1 VLFVGGFMSEF
12 YDELSRNLEN
22 EINAELK
29 NSALALNVH
38 IDLPFDKSIDIPI
51 GNAIADALP
60 HVDLPIEPGTF
71 ISFHTQM
78 SYFDAQGIAYQNLSA
93 ASKAFD
99 TSESVKHNAAAILGF
114 LRSTDKKIVI
124 VSHSK
129 GGLDTLDALLDAPD
143 LWGRKVLGWVA
154 LQAPFHGSPLADSA
168 RSELNDLLL
177 GAVGGNGQSVEDL
190 KTVTRAAYMRAR
202 KDRIEK
208 LTGRIPVA
216 ASSTPGWRR
225 KSRRSSSPTIGTPR
239 GTFPASSVHRLARP
253 STSFVNE

>member
-154 LQAPFHGSPLADSA
+154 RRCRRERPVGRGLEDRDPRRVHACPQGPHRKTHRAYPGHFGVL
-168 RSELNDLLL
+168 DL
-177 GAVGGNGQSVEDL
+177 
-190 KTVTRAAYMRAR
+190 
-202 KDRIEK
+202 
-208 LTGRIPVA
+208 
-216 ASSTPGWRR
+216 
-225 KSRRSSSPTIGTPR
+225 
-239 GTFPASSVHRLARP
+239 
-253 STSFVNE
+253 